1 MLLSFSYAL
10 TKHADAAML
19 IMDKDITPEE
29 VYEMISEAIEEF
41 SSCIDIAKEFCKTAE
56 VGLKWVC
63 PFTLFL

>member
-1 MLLSFSYAL
+1 MLLFFSYAL
-10 TKHADAAML
+10 TKHAEAAML
-19 IMDKDITPEE
+19 IMDKDFTLEE
-29 VYEMISEAIEEF
+29 VYEMIPDAIEEF